1 MPRTAA
7 DARAAARAA
16 VPTTPAVPAPR
27 FTYLD
32 VCEPVITHEHLVR
45 VIQRIVLDRPFD
57 MGKFAT
63 SVFVRQLRYI
73 IHKAVGLDAVFVRGD
88 VRLSHLMGCR
98 SMLPITLATADEVP
112 RALQPFHATCSTLAE
127 HTTLLY
133 LRITAG
139 ATNQHQYLMSL
150 LLPRRTTPAAGDQVV
165 SLLLPHRASTG
176 QRLACHDLPV
186 SDTIPR
192 RRFLDTPLCPTSIT
206 GSTTHC
212 NRCGLE
218 TRLRACSGCWFVRY
232 CGEECWRA
240 DWPAHRSLC
249 RSLRV

>member
-1 MPRTAA
+1 MPRT
-7 DARAAARAA
+7 ARAAARAA
-16 VPTTPAVPAPR
+16 VPTTPALATGSAPR

-45 VIQRIVLDRPFD
+45 VIQRIVQDRPFHLD
-57 MGKFAT
+57 RMGAA
-63 SVFVRQLRYI
+63 VFVRQLRYI

-112 RALQPFHATCSTLAE
+112 QALQPFHATCSTLAE

-150 LLPRRTTPAAGDQVV
+150 LLPRRTSPAGGDQ
-165 SLLLPHRASTG
+165 TG
-176 QRLACHDLPV
+176 QRLACHDLP

-192 RRFLDTPLCPTSIT
+192 RCFLNTPLCPTSIT

-218 TRLRACSGCWFVRY
+218 TRLRACTGCWFVRY

-240 DWPAHRSLC
+240 DWPAHRSFC